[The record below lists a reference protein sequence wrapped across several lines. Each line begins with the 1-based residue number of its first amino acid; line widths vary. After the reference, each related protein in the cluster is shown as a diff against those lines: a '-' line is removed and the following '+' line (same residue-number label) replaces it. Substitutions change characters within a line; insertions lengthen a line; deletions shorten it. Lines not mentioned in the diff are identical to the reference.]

1 MLDLFDSLT
10 DERARVEKR
19 VTVARQCLHVKLL
32 IAYIFSHINIFFPTS
47 YLFLYQNI
55 LSFRIFLVRIFYTL
69 IFFNPKIFVPTS
81 SLCIRWLHCKLIDC
95 SVQTFP
101 SLMWDLFKVHSIDPD
116 TWDTCSIVRIVQLC
130 APQIVFW
137 CRTYLCAATS
147 QRVWNMC
154 STLCASH
161 KLSFDIFVYVCQQR
175 SLKTFQLQ
183 QTFISATVFTLT
195 SLFFWLWTRVWNSL
209 SDE

>member
-32 IAYIFSHINIFFPTS
+32 IANIFSHINIFFPTS

-69 IFFNPKIFVPTS
+69 IFFNPNIFVPTS

-130 APQIVFW
+130 ALYNCVLMPDLSVCGYQPNSLRYVRQIVF
-137 CRTYLCAATS
+137 C
-147 QRVWNMC
+147 
-154 STLCASH
+154 
-161 KLSFDIFVYVCQQR
+161 FVFFLESLLLMWSR
-175 SLKTFQLQ
+175 S
-183 QTFISATVFTLT
+183 A
-195 SLFFWLWTRVWNSL
+195 
-209 SDE
+209 